1 MRGPDRVA
9 SSGGE
14 CDGPV
19 SVAHLS
25 KWFGART
32 AFADVTFEVGHGEV
46 FGFLGP
52 NGAGKTTM
60 VRTLGTSSH
69 PPRAPQRSRHTAQC
83 GERCGDPPTDL
94 DHARGARPV
103 PAPQRDREPPVL
115 R

>member
-1 MRGPDRVA
+1 MA

-25 KWFGART
+25 KRFGART

-60 VRTLGTSSH
+60 VRTLGTLIAPTSGAATVAAYRSVRRTVSRSADGSRSC
-69 PPRAPQRSRHTAQC
+69 PRRPACTCATA
-83 GERCGDPPTDL
+83 
-94 DHARGARPV
+94 
-103 PAPQRDREPPVL
+103 
-115 R
+115 